1 MHLPLEATQTL
12 EKANKT
18 SSEAIKEETLETVDR
33 TVIKITKETIII
45 RLEVVVEVTTL
56 KPHHS
61 SSPALLMPKISGITQ
76 DSMRYRTNRT
86 KSPIALNVK
95 VTNRRAEVE
104 SKQKVVHKEA
114 SEVKATRRATVA
126 TDPKLLSTQHP
137 SLRMH
142 HSKVETLG
150 TTITFRSSNSTRETT
165 TKMNSSKSITIV
177 VAIKLRVT
185 ILTLQSL
192 KCPTNREI
200 ARNTPTSSFLS
211 QRSRSD
217 PVIITVCCHRPRRAK
232 IQKNSNSL
240 LKIVQ
245 VVLISK
251 TVISRY
257 LKRFQRTART
267 RNSNRIKEARIM

>member
-18 SSEAIKEETLETVDR
+18 SSEAIKEETQETVDR
-33 TVIKITKETIII
+33 TVIKITRGTIII

-56 KPHHS
+56 RPHHS

-76 DSMRYRTNRT
+76 GSMRYRTNRI
-86 KSPIALNVK
+86 KSLIALNVK

-104 SKQKVVHKEA
+104 NKEKVVHLEA
-114 SEVKATRRATVA
+114 LEVKATRRAMVA
-126 TDPKLLSTQHP
+126 MDPKPLSTQHP

-142 HSKVETLG
+142 HSKEETLG

-165 TKMNSSKSITIV
+165 TKMSLSKSITMV
-177 VAIKLRVT
+177 VVIKLTR
-185 ILTLQSL
+185 QSL
-192 KCPTNREI
+192 NCQTNKEI
-200 ARNTPTSSFLS
+200 VRNTPTSSFLS

-217 PVIITVCCHRPRRAK
+217 PAIITVRCHRPQRAK
-232 IQKNSNSL
+232 IQKSSNSL

-245 VVLISK
+245 VV
-251 TVISRY
+251 
-257 LKRFQRTART
+257 
-267 RNSNRIKEARIM
+267 